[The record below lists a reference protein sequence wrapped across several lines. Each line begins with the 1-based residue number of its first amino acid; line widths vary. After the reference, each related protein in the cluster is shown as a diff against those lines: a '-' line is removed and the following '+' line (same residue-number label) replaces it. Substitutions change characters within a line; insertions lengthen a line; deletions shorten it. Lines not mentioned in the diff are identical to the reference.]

1 MRIYTG
7 LGDDG
12 STGLLFGGRVTKDSA
27 IVEFAGAV
35 DEAVSLLGVARAAAS
50 EAWPELARELLTV
63 QRGLF
68 VAAADLMANPASRE
82 RLVPGISLMT
92 EHLVGSVE
100 QAIDAASVERPLR
113 TAFVVPGGTPES
125 AALDVARTAVR
136 RAERRLVTVARLDV
150 APVSSA
156 VLRYLNRVS
165 DLLYVLA
172 RRTAPEE
179 EPLSHQ
185 ATGGATP

>member
-1 MRIYTG
+1 VRIYTG

-27 IVEFAGAV
+27 LVEFAGAV
-35 DEAVSLLGVARAAAS
+35 DEAVALLGVARAAAS
-50 EAWPELARELLTV
+50 EAWPELAGELLTV
-63 QRGLF
+63 QRALF
-68 VAAADLMANPASRE
+68 VAAADVMANPAGRD

-92 EHLVGSVE
+92 DHLVASVE
-100 QAIDAASVERPLR
+100 EAIDASTAERPLR

-179 EPLSHQ
+179 EPLSHE
-185 ATGGATP
+185 ATG

>member
-27 IVEFAGAV
+27 LVEFAGAV
-35 DEAVSLLGVARAAAS
+35 DEAVALLGVARAAS
-50 EAWPELARELLTV
+50 EGWPELAGELLTV

-68 VAAADLMANPASRE
+68 VAAADVMANPASRE
-82 RLVPGISLMT
+82 RLVPEISLMT
-92 EHLVGSVE
+92 DHLVASVE
-100 QAIDAASVERPLR
+100 EAIDAASAERPLR

-179 EPLSHQ
+179 EPLSHE
-185 ATGGATP
+185 ATG